1 MAKVACLLD
10 LVALSPLP
18 YISEVNWQ
26 IFTLST
32 YDTTWLEDM
41 AGVMRLVFPLVK
53 TLIEEPRLS
62 NMGVEEALDANATA
76 VQMIVLEK
84 SMVAMVV
91 S

>member
-1 MAKVACLLD
+1 
-10 LVALSPLP
+10 
-18 YISEVNWQ
+18 
-26 IFTLST
+26 
-32 YDTTWLEDM
+32 M

-62 NMGVEEALDANATA
+62 NMGVEEAIDANATA